1 MHKGDN
7 YQQINYSRHE
17 NLFMTTVIV
26 EKTDEDLEG
35 LTPPL
40 GRADTQI
47 TRFTRMFS
55 STHEYF
61 PQNSEVLHRIT
72 MPVRVGLSFNCYHFI
87 FSPNIF
93 KYIFIQLRCHDG
105 FFGANQITG
114 LHMEYKTRLKGLYNI
129 FQGIAKLPE
138 KNFDKFLL
146 YKIWGLRLFSQ
157 V

>member
-26 EKTDEDLEG
+26 KKTDEDLEG
-35 LTPPL
+35 LTPPP

-61 PQNSEVLHRIT
+61 P
-72 MPVRVGLSFNCYHFI
+72 
-87 FSPNIF
+87 
-93 KYIFIQLRCHDG
+93 
-105 FFGANQITG
+105 
-114 LHMEYKTRLKGLYNI
+114 
-129 FQGIAKLPE
+129 
-138 KNFDKFLL
+138 
-146 YKIWGLRLFSQ
+146 
-157 V
+157 